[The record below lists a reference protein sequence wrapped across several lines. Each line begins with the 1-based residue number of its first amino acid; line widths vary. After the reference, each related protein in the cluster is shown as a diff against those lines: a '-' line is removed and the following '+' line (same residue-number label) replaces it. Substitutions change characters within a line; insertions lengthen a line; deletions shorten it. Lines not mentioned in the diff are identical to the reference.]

1 MLQTDWATPD
11 CKGLEVGVAVLGGH
25 LGMGVSRSPE
35 NLLFLVRDNLTQDLK
50 CINLPDISNT
60 FIFFNLI

>member
-1 MLQTDWATPD
+1 MLQTDWVTPD
-11 CKGLEVGVAVLGGH
+11 CKGLECGVAALGGL

-35 NLLFLVRDNLTQDLK
+35 NLLFLVRDDLTQDLK
-50 CINLPDISNT
+50 CINLSAIRNT